1 MNPTPSDTSNT
12 SNTVSTADAPD
23 IAARGRRATR
33 GAAIGFAIDCY
44 DIYLPVIALAPALH
58 YFMDKDVASGT
69 SALVNGLVFAATL
82 LGRPLGAFIFGTI
95 ADTAGRRRATLIA
108 MYGSAAGTLLLAFV
122 PSFSAIGFASIGLLI
137 VLRFATGVFL
147 GGQYT
152 GAIPLAMESSPVRK
166 RGLYGGLI
174 TMGFPLAFC
183 VMSLFTYLLLRV
195 TGGTGGG
202 NGGSAY
208 EVWGWRIP
216 VVVGALATFAF
227 AVYYGRTVQE
237 SPAFLKV
244 EVRKA
249 SPARQLVRG
258 TAARSLRQVLILMT
272 GVWILSNA
280 TSASFPV
287 TLRSLDGVSS
297 QRGTAIIVVAQVF
310 LIAAYPL
317 AGALSQRIGRR
328 VVLALCGALGAVVAP
343 LFYLAIVSGPV
354 SSFAGL
360 AALTTGLV
368 LSSICCFG
376 CTAAYIS
383 ERFRTELRATGYG
396 ISYSFA
402 IIIPAFYAFYERG
415 LATFMDA
422 DHTTV
427 VLYVVGGILL
437 LIGALTGPET
447 KDAVLVPAGGTAAKV
462 VEDVK

>member
-1 MNPTPSDTSNT
+1 MDSIPSDTSD
-12 SNTVSTADAPD
+12 TAV
-23 IAARGRRATR
+23 RSRRATR

-58 YFMDKDVASGT
+58 YFMAKDVASGT
-69 SALVNGLVFAATL
+69 SALANGLVFAATL
-82 LGRPLGAFIFGTI
+82 LGRPLGAVIFGTV

-122 PSFSAIGFASIGLLI
+122 PSYSAIGFASIGLLI
-137 VLRFATGVFL
+137 ALRFATGVFL

-174 TMGFPLAFC
+174 TMGFPIAFC
-183 VMSLFTYLLLRV
+183 IVSLFTYLLLRA
-195 TGGTGGG
+195 TGGSGGG
-202 NGGSAY
+202 DGGSAY

-216 VVVGALATFAF
+216 VVVGAFATFAF

-244 EVRKA
+244 EVKKV

-258 TAARSLRQVLILMT
+258 TAARSLRQVLIMMT

-297 QRGTAIIVVAQVF
+297 QRGTAIIVVAQLF

-317 AGALSQRIGRR
+317 SGALSQRIGRR
-328 VVLALCGALGAVVAP
+328 VFLAWCGGLGAVVAP
-343 LFYLAIVSGPV
+343 LFYLAVV
-354 SSFAGL
+354 NEVATSFAGL

-402 IIIPAFYAFYERG
+402 IIVPAFYAFYERG
-415 LATFMDA
+415 LAHFMEA
-422 DHTTV
+422 AHTTV
-427 VLYVVGGILL
+427 VLYLVGGALL
-437 LIGALTGPET
+437 LIGALLGPET
-447 KDAVLVPAGGTAAKV
+447 KEGVLTPVERAEAKV
-462 VEDVK
+462 VEDVT